1 MKTILMLLTVLVI
14 AGYHSNAQKLS
25 DFYKKEII
33 NLEPVSDF
41 GTKNNWDTLFSD
53 YNTSGFGKPIGQMRN
68 IVVAPDGSIFMSHKT
83 RHEIWK
89 FDKNGNFV
97 LKFGRQGGKPGQ
109 FVYLPTVQ
117 GILDGKY
124 IYTSDVQGRIN
135 FFDFNGKFI
144 KMLKLDYMPLGTV
157 PLKGGKIAIL
167 GFAVGTKSPYIVQ
180 IKDFNTGIEKQI
192 LAGTNTSSSDLNYV
206 KIRFPNNDNYKPN
219 QKKFPPSN
227 GGITFYSP
235 YKSSTLFYPRIG
247 TSKTGNLI
255 IAMPKNG
262 EVQEYTP
269 TGLLINSFKLN
280 IKPLQINAEDIQ
292 KSYENAIKTA
302 DKFAQKYKESEN
314 GKNMTEQEF
323 KAIKDSFH
331 EKLVKF
337 KDPDFYPQNLPYFS
351 NMLVDSDGNILIF
364 EYTKDED
371 NINNRFRAYS
381 YDMKGNFLG
390 TSSFKADNL
399 ELSFNPLNFQFS
411 NGYVYSLVKT
421 KQNTKVPLRIVKLKL
436 E

>member
-1 MKTILMLLTVLVI
+1 MLITAFVI

-33 NLEPVSDF
+33 TLEPVSDF

-124 IYTSDVQGRIN
+124 VYTSDVQGRIN

-144 KMLKLDYMPLGTV
+144 KMLKLDYGPLYTV
-157 PLKGGKIAIL
+157 PLKGGKVAIL
-167 GFAVGTKSPYIVQ
+167 GFVVGNTNSYIVQ
-180 IKDFNTGIEKQI
+180 IKDYGTSVETPIWKETNFPDKTDIKIMFPTGGGMIYSLPI
-192 LAGTNTSSSDLNYV
+192 ANS
-206 KIRFPNNDNYKPN
+206 N
-219 QKKFPPSN
+219 QSC
-227 GGITFYSP
+227 
-235 YKSSTLFYPRIG
+235 PRIAC
-247 TSKTGNLI
+247 SKTGNLI
-255 IAMPKNG
+255 LASPKTG
-262 EVQEYTP
+262 KVMEYTP
-269 TGLLINSFKLN
+269 NGQLVNTFSLN
-280 IKPLQINAEDIQ
+280 IEPLKITDDDIQ
-292 KSYENAIKTA
+292 KAYETFKAEAEGWAK
-302 DKFAQKYKESEN
+302 N
-314 GKNMTEQEF
+314 GPTGKKMTEQER
-323 KAIKDSFH
+323 
-331 EKLVKF
+331 EKILEDIRTQLPKL
-337 KDPDFYPQNLPYFS
+337 KNRANYPDHLPYFS
-351 NMLVDSDGNILIF
+351 TMLVDSDGNILIF

-381 YDMKGNFLG
+381 YDMKGNLLG

-399 ELSFNPLNFQFS
+399 ELSFNPRNFQFN
-411 NGYVYSLVKT
+411 NGYVYSLAKT
-421 KQNTKVPLRIVKLKL
+421 KQDTKVPIRIVKLKL